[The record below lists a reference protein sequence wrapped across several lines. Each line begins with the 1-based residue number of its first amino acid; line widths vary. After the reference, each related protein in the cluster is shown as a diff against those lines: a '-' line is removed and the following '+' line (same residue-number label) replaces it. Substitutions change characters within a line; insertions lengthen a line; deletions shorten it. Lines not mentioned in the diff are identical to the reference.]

1 MRTEPVALVHG
12 YCSSFEREWREVGWA
27 DLLSE
32 AGRQVIGIDL
42 LGHGA
47 ADKPH
52 DPASY
57 ADLEGDLGAS
67 LPTDEQV
74 DAIGFSLGAH
84 VLLGFACRE
93 PGRFAR
99 IVVAGIG
106 AAVMTEMDTEP
117 LAQLVSGE
125 VVTDHPIGNFF
136 ARAAALPDNDAAALA
151 ACMRARRPALTP
163 ELLARVTCPVLVVMG
178 DQDFAGPADPLV
190 EALPNATLLVLK
202 GVDHFGTP
210 KNFGF
215 IDAALEFLEAVP
227 QF

>member
-1 MRTEPVALVHG
+1 MRTEAVALIHG
-12 YCSSFEREWREVGWA
+12 YASSFEREWREVGWA
-27 DLLSE
+27 DLLGE

-52 DPASY
+52 DPEAY
-57 ADLEGDLGAS
+57 VDLEGDVAAAF
-67 LPTDEQV
+67 PADEKV

-84 VLLGFACRE
+84 VLLALACKE
-93 PGRFAR
+93 PDRFSR
-99 IVVAGIG
+99 IVVAGVG
-106 AAVMTEMDTEP
+106 AAVMIDIDTEP

-125 VVTDHPIGNFF
+125 VITDHPIGNFF

-151 ACMRARRPALTP
+151 ACMRAPRPVLTP
-163 ELLARVTCPVLVVMG
+163 ELLANITCPVLVVMG

-190 EALPNATLLVLK
+190 AALPNATLTVLK

>member
-1 MRTEPVALVHG
+1 MRSEPVALVHG

-27 DLLSE
+27 DLLGE

-42 LGHGA
+42 LGHGS

-52 DPASY
+52 DPAAY
-57 ADLEGDLGAS
+57 ADLEGDVGAA

-93 PGRFAR
+93 PERFAR

-106 AAVMTEMDTEP
+106 TAVMHEMDTEI
-117 LAQLVSGE
+117 LAQWVSGE
-125 VVTDHPIGNFF
+125 ASTDHPVGSFF
-136 ARAAALPDNDAAALA
+136 ARAAALPDNDPLALA

-163 ELLARVTCPVLVVMG
+163 DLLAKVTCPVLVVMG

-190 EALPNATLLVLK
+190 EALPNATLHVLK

-210 KNFGF
+210 KSFGF
-215 IDAALEFLEAVP
+215 IDAALDFLDAVP
-227 QF
+227 KF

>member
-1 MRTEPVALVHG
+1 MRTEPVALIHG
-12 YCSSFEREWREVGWA
+12 YASSFEREWREVGWA
-27 DLLSE
+27 DLLGE
-32 AGRQVIGIDL
+32 AGRRVIGIDL

-52 DPASY
+52 DPAAY
-57 ADLEGDLGAS
+57 ADLEGDLGTM
-67 LPTDEQV
+67 LPADEQV

-84 VLLGFACRE
+84 VLLGCASRQ
-93 PGRFAR
+93 PDRFAR
-99 IVVAGIG
+99 IVVAGVG

-125 VVTDHPIGNFF
+125 VTTDHPIGNFF
-136 ARAAALPDNDAAALA
+136 ARAAALPDNDPAALA
-151 ACMRARRPALTP
+151 ACMRARRPAITP
-163 ELLARVTCPVLVVMG
+163 ALAANITCPVLVVMG
-178 DQDFAGPADPLV
+178 DQDFAGPADPLAD
-190 EALPNATLLVLK
+190 ALPNATLLVLK

-227 QF
+227 QY